1 MAFLNAYRRRRPS
14 PGRALSR
21 SRVAALSLTILGLGG
36 SALAGADSL
45 ELAVKATYLYKLAPF
60 VSWPALANAPP
71 TAPLVICVQGA
82 DPFGQM
88 LDRATAG
95 QAVGSHPVVVRR
107 LARLEPAAGCHI
119 AYVAGG
125 AAQSQAQALQAVD
138 GSPVLTVTDDASRA
152 AGRGGIVRLL
162 LDGGRVRFSIDAG
175 QADRNGVAISSKL
188 LALAVE
194 VKR

>member
-1 MAFLNAYRRRRPS
+1 MALLNGHRRRQPRPE
-14 PGRALSR
+14 GDISR
-21 SRVAALSLTILGLGG
+21 SRVAALSLAILSLGG
-36 SALAGADSL
+36 AALAASESL
-45 ELAVKATYLYKLAPF
+45 EMAVKATYLYKLAPF
-60 VSWPALANAPP
+60 VSWPSLANAPP

-82 DPFGQM
+82 DPFGPM
-88 LDRATAG
+88 LDRAILG
-95 QAVGSHPVVVRR
+95 QTMGAHPVVVRR
-107 LARLEPAAGCHI
+107 VARLEPAAGCHI

-138 GSPVLTVTDDASRA
+138 GSPVLTVTDEGARA
-152 AGRGGIVRLL
+152 AGKGGIVRLL
-162 LDGGRVRFSIDAG
+162 LDGGKVRFSIDAG

>member
-1 MAFLNAYRRRRPS
+1 MGRRRAMPARGAALAAAFVWLLGASALLS
-14 PGRALSR
+14 PGPAR
-21 SRVAALSLTILGLGG
+21 
-36 SALAGADSL
+36 ADSL

-71 TAPLVICVQGA
+71 TAPLVICIQGA
-82 DPFGQM
+82 DPFGAM
-88 LDRATAG
+88 LDRATLG

-107 LARLEPAAGCHI
+107 VARLDPAAGCHI

-138 GSPVLTVTDDASRA
+138 GAPVLTVTDEGSRA
-152 AGRGGIVRLL
+152 AGRGAIVRLL
-162 LDGGRVRFSIDAG
+162 LDGGKVRFSIDAG